1 MAKKLVVIVKPLSD
15 YDYHDMIS
23 PNHPYIRAMKVH
35 LSRVDYEL
43 IECTGPVSVRNFNG
57 HRILVAECKRNYIKM
72 NLKDA

>member
-15 YDYHDMIS
+15 YDYHDMIA
-23 PNHPYIRAMKVH
+23 PNHKYIHAMKVH

-43 IECTGPVSVRNFNG
+43 IKCTGPVAVRNFNG
-57 HRILVAECKRNYIKM
+57 HRILVAECNRNYIKM